1 MGAFSE
7 WRLGA
12 ALARPITSALGLPPW
27 PSDFRSP
34 SLLNALGS
42 DVESPPLPQ
51 CSGGA
56 DGSQR
61 ATPEA
66 ALPHCSHDFAMMQC
80 EHNELHALARV
91 RCALTPSVVAPW
103 LLPAERE
110 PQMERGRRGQGEEKK
125 DAQRHLQLFG
135 IPNLELTSHKG
146 SRQGLRH
153 SISLDVLAVSPK
165 ANSAISEKTPKKRE
179 SCPQAI
185 APEFYA
191 QPPRPTRGL
200 PIKANFARLT
210 GPALRA
216 LAEAEVVEISEA
228 SRELPLP
235 RVSRTRVS
243 FKPPSRALE
252 MQDPSKPSD
261 LTKTSAQSLTTAAS
275 HGASQASL
283 ASTGSLHEAS
293 PVETS
298 PLAGTSPLAETSD
311 VS

>member
-1 MGAFSE
+1 MPLTFPPRMAVSSASQPAGLSSDGLALP
-7 WRLGA
+7 WRGR
-12 ALARPITSALGLPPW
+12 ARSA
-27 PSDFRSP
+27 
-34 SLLNALGS
+34 
-42 DVESPPLPQ
+42 SPPPISGVLP
-51 CSGGA
+51 SSTLLAATSSRRHFPGA
-56 DGSQR
+56 R
-61 ATPEA
+61 AEQTA
-66 ALPHCSHDFAMMQC
+66 V
-80 EHNELHALARV
+80 NEPPPRV

-110 PQMERGRRGQGEEKK
+110 PQMERGPEVPETPAVRSLSSLEKK

-135 IPNLELTSHKG
+135 IPHLELTSHKG
-146 SRQGLRH
+146 GRQGLRH
-153 SISLDVLAVSPK
+153 SISLDVLAVTPK
-165 ANSAISEKTPKKRE
+165 ANSAIPEKKTPKKRE
-179 SCPQAI
+179 ICPEAV

-216 LAEAEVVEISEA
+216 LAEAEVVDLEA
-228 SRELPLP
+228 SREFP
-235 RVSRTRVS
+235 RPSRMRVS

-252 MQDPSKPSD
+252 TLKQDQQKPSED

-298 PLAGTSPLAETSD
+298 PLAEISPLAETD
-311 VS
+311 AR

>member
-1 MGAFSE
+1 MAVSSASQPAGLSSNGLALP
-7 WRLGA
+7 WRGR
-12 ALARPITSALGLPPW
+12 ARSA
-27 PSDFRSP
+27 
-34 SLLNALGS
+34 
-42 DVESPPLPQ
+42 SPPPISGVLP
-51 CSGGA
+51 SSTLLA
-56 DGSQR
+56 ATSSRRHFPSAR
-61 ATPEA
+61 AEQTA
-66 ALPHCSHDFAMMQC
+66 V
-80 EHNELHALARV
+80 NEPPPRV

-110 PQMERGRRGQGEEKK
+110 PQMERGRRGQGEVPETPDVRSLSSLEKK

-153 SISLDVLAVSPK
+153 SISVDVLAVSPK
-165 ANSAISEKTPKKRE
+165 ANSAIPEKTPKKRE

-216 LAEAEVVEISEA
+216 LAEAEVVELSEA

-235 RVSRTRVS
+235 RVSRITRVS

-252 MQDPSKPSD
+252 IKQDPNRPSD

-298 PLAGTSPLAETSD
+298 PLAGTSPLAEASD
-311 VS
+311 AS